1 MYFGQREVTVGTAPA
16 VSCSYSDRDIMSRW
30 AKGNPVTFPDPG
42 VGSIG
47 TYRIYFD
54 QYDCDCLVPSG
65 GTYLVKKGLSRSPS
79 TTLKFRYRVVP
90 PQTVIAES
98 VDSSNGSVYSGGS
111 VLFKFIQAD
120 SSGGSYELCL
130 QYSRIS

>member
-16 VSCSYSDRDIMSRW
+16 VSCSYSNRDIMSRW
-30 AKGNPVTFPDPG
+30 ANGNPVTFPDPG
-42 VGSIG
+42 VGNIG

-65 GTYLVKKGLSRSPS
+65 GKYLVKKGLSSSPS
-79 TTLKFRYRVVP
+79 TTLKFRYRAID
-90 PQTVIAES
+90 PQTIYLES
-98 VDSSNGSVYSGGS
+98 
-111 VLFKFIQAD
+111 ID
-120 SSGGSYELCL
+120 SSGGNVWSGGAVLFEFRCANYDDYALCL